1 MHRACLFFVK
11 AAEKNFIVFILLS
24 QSRFYRKKLVDREHK

>member
-1 MHRACLFFVK
+1 MHRDCLSFVK
-11 AAEKNFIVFILLS
+11 VPEKNFIAFILLH